1 MPIVTHEV
9 QTKGG
14 RHVIRCQVHG
24 HVTGQEA
31 MDLLEQAKAL
41 SKRIG
46 TKGELLSNIAAGTDY
61 SPESRRIFTADFV
74 PYTRRTAAV
83 VTSRIVR
90 AAINFMTRMALKTTE
105 VKCFDDEAS
114 AMAWLDE

>member
-1 MPIVTHEV
+1 MPIVAREE

-14 RHVIRCQVHG
+14 RYVIRCQVSG
-24 HVTGQEA
+24 HVTGKEA
-31 MDLLEQAKAL
+31 LDLLEQAKAL
-41 SKRIG
+41 AKRIG
-46 TKGELLSNIAAGTDY
+46 TRGELLSNIASGTDY
-61 SPESRRIFTADFV
+61 SPESRRIFTTDFL

-90 AAINFMTRMALKTTE
+90 AAINFMTRMASKSSE
-105 VKCFDDEAS
+105 VQCFDDEAS